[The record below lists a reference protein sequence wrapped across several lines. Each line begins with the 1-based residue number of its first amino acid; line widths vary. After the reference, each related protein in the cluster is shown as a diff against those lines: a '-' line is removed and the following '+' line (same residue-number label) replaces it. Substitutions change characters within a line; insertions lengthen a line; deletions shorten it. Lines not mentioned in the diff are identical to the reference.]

1 MINNKSLK
9 NLKSNSERTPK
20 QRAKLARKAGIKSG
34 IARKEKA
41 NFNKVLTQ
49 ILQGKPS
56 DDLIVILKKQGI
68 KNTTKLNY
76 LESIILFTTHKAY
89 AEKTTLSELVR
100 YLTFI
105 RDTLGQ
111 IPVQQACELS
121 PIDKLES
128 QKIVNKILDKIKK
141 L

>member
-20 QRAKLARKAGIKSG
+20 QRAELARKAGIKSG
-34 IARKEKA
+34 VARKEKA

-49 ILQGKPS
+49 ILQSKPS
-56 DDLIVILKKQGI
+56 DDLIVILKEQGI

-89 AEKTTLSELVR
+89 AEKTTLGELVR

-111 IPVQQACELS
+111 IPVQQVCELS
-121 PIDKLES
+121 PI
-128 QKIVNKILDKIKK
+128 NKQETERIINNILKQI
-141 L
+141 